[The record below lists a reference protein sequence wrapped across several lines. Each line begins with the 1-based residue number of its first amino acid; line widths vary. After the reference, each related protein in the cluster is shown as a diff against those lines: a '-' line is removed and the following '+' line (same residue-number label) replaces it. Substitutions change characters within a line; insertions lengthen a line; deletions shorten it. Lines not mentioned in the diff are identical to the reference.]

1 MNLCG
6 HAIVVTGLVTA
17 FAFPA
22 YAANHGMDAT
32 MMKCA
37 DFIAMDAEGQVKS
50 MEAMQKALDEMA
62 LDKMTSDEM
71 AADEMAADEMAADEM
86 VSEATASDEVAS
98 DMASDEMTAIASACE
113 GNPDMMALDAMM
125 SN

>member
-1 MNLCG
+1 MKLFC

-22 YAANHGMDAT
+22 YAASHSMDEI
-32 MMKCA
+32 MMTCV
-37 DFIAMDAEGQVKS
+37 DFTAMDAEGQVKS
-50 MEAMQKALDEMA
+50 MKAMQLALDEMA

-71 AADEMAADEMAADEM
+71 AADAIASDAM
-86 VSEATASDEVAS
+86 ASDEVAS
-98 DMASDEMTAIASACE
+98 DEMIAIASACE
-113 GNPDMMALDAMM
+113 DNPDMMALDAMM

>member
-22 YAANHGMDAT
+22 YAASHSMDAT
-32 MMKCA
+32 MMKCV
-37 DFIAMDAEGQVKS
+37 DFTAMDADGQVKS

-62 LDKMTSDEM
+62 LDKMMS
-71 AADEMAADEMAADEM
+71 DEMAADEM
-86 VSEATASDEVAS
+86 VSETTTSDEVAS
-98 DMASDEMTAIASACE
+98 DMASDEITAIASACE

>member
-1 MNLCG
+1 MNSCG

-22 YAANHGMDAT
+22 YAASHSMDAT
-32 MMKCA
+32 MVKCV
-37 DFIAMDAEGQVKS
+37 DFTAMDADGQVKS

-62 LDKMTSDEM
+62 LDKMMS
-71 AADEMAADEMAADEM
+71 DEM

-98 DMASDEMTAIASACE
+98 DMASDEITAIASACE